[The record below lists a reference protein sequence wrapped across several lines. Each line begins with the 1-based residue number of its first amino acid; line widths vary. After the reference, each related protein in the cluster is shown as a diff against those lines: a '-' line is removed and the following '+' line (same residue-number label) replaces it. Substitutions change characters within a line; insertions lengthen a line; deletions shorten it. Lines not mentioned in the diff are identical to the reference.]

1 MSGSKVLILAGEAS
15 GDLHAAS
22 LIKALRKRSPHLDIT
37 CVGGEKMKAA
47 GATVLVPSS
56 QLSVVGLFEVFHHV
70 RPIASA
76 FIKVRR
82 WMKKTRPDIVILVDF
97 PEFNLMMA
105 SYAKSLGLKV
115 FYYISPQVWAWRK
128 RRVKKIKRCVD
139 KMAVILPFEEEFFKE
154 YGIDATFVG
163 HPLLDSITVDKI
175 QDRPLKESI
184 GIGRGERLV
193 CLLPGSRKGE
203 IERHF
208 PIMAEA
214 ASIIEDRFENL
225 RFLVALNSGTGADAK
240 RFVRKVASGVSAN
253 IHTVEA
259 KTHEAIKASDICI
272 AASGTVTLESA
283 IIGTPVIVMYKVNPL
298 SYALGK
304 KLIQVKWVSLVNL
317 IAEKELVPELL
328 QNEASPE
335 RIASNT
341 LEILNDPVRQSQI
354 RSGFDQVVSRL
365 GTPGA
370 SKRAAGLIMEFMSKA
385 P

>member
-214 ASIIEDRFENL
+214 ASIMEDRFENL
-225 RFLVALNSGTGADAK
+225 RFLVALNSDTGADAK

>member
-214 ASIIEDRFENL
+214 ASIMEDRFENL

-240 RFVRKVASGVSAN
+240 RFVRNVASGVSAN